1 VEDGEAMS
9 NEKRTIQVEGQ
20 QLTID
25 QTTTVQELKEAV
37 GAADDDIAT
46 YTEDGEIAALG
57 NRDNVHRNVPE
68 GANISFQPGKGTV
81 FGH

>member
-1 VEDGEAMS
+1 MADQ
-9 NEKRTIQVEGQ
+9 KTIQVEGE

-25 QTTTVQELKEAV
+25 QTMTVQDVKEAV
-37 GAADDDIAT
+37 GAAGDDIAT
-46 YTEDGEIAALG
+46 YTDDGEIVALG
-57 NRDNVHRNVPE
+57 NRDNVYRSVPE